1 MCKLLHRGSSVAFAT
16 VLQRGSSISVTALL
30 SKLLHRRSSIPIIMP
45 LQRFMQHGSSISVAA
60 IVHRGSSISITT
72 SLGGL
77 VHARDFSANRD
88 KDEAA
93 CGASAAQSCTLRCGL
108 NSKLE
113 APRLPRWLSAVR
125 NRQARSLS
133 PDLSAEMLAE
143 LRSRRCDED
152 SSLAIEESSSGSRT
166 SQVCANGIADP
177 EPVPA

>member
-1 MCKLLHRGSSVAFAT
+1 MRLHRASSTSSTARSIRL
-16 VLQRGSSISVTALL
+16 LQRRSSISITTPV
-30 SKLLHRRSSIPIIMP
+30 SKFLHRRSSI
-45 LQRFMQHGSSISVAA
+45 SIAT
-60 IVHRGSSISITT
+60 ILHRGSSISITT

-113 APRLPRWLSAVR
+113 APRLPRWRSAVR

>member
-1 MCKLLHRGSSVAFAT
+1 MSRPLLRGSSVLIAARLHRGSSISSTTGFSRP
-16 VLQRGSSISVTALL
+16 LQRGSSISIVTALRG
-30 SKLLHRRSSIPIIMP
+30 LLHR
-45 LQRFMQHGSSISVAA
+45 GSSISIATTL
-60 IVHRGSSISITT
+60 HRGSSISITT